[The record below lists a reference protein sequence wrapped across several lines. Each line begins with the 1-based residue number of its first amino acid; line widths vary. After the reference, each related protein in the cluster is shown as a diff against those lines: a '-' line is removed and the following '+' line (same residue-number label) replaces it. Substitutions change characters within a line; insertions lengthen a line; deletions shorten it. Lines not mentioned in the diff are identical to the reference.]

1 MLRHLS
7 LLYFYKFINRKIV
20 GNNEFD
26 KTCVLYSPLQLLSE
40 TFLIPV
46 RNQQDIIT
54 NVLSSS
60 HKVADIFVQ
69 FQTCLNFLFNKIRQ
83 CDSS

>member
-1 MLRHLS
+1 MR
-7 LLYFYKFINRKIV
+7 IV
-20 GNNEFD
+20 GNNESD
-26 KTCVLYSPLQLLSE
+26 KTCVLYSPQQLLSE

-69 FQTCLNFLFNKIRQ
+69 FQPRLNFLGRF
-83 CDSS
+83 